1 MNPSVAAGIL
11 PTAKIH
17 KVKFYNM
24 SSRRS
29 FIQQSVLGL
38 GGAAVLPLLG
48 KAAASKSSTDAE
60 DAASA
65 LQVGMAGF
73 TFAKFNVEKSIA
85 IMKRVNVTNL
95 SVKDFHLPLDSSP
108 EKIQSVMKQFS
119 DEGIKV
125 YAVGVIYMKTKEA
138 VDQAFD
144 YARKVGVSLIVGV
157 PNPELIDY
165 AEEKVK
171 SSNIRLA
178 IHNHGPEDKLYP
190 SPKNV
195 YEHVK
200 NRDERVGLCI
210 DIGHSTRA
218 GQDPAKAVLEYSKR
232 VFDLHI
238 KDVSAAVKEGKA
250 IEIGRGVIDFPALVK
265 ALNKTKYKGYCSLEF
280 EKDMTDPLPG
290 IAESAGF
297 FKGVIKTV
305 G

>member
-1 MNPSVAAGIL
+1 
-11 PTAKIH
+11 
-17 KVKFYNM
+17 M
-24 SSRRS
+24 SSRRI
-29 FIQQSVLGL
+29 FLQKSVAGL
-38 GGAAVLPLLG
+38 GAAALLPLLG
-48 KAAASKSSTDAE
+48 QATATDNTISATD
-60 DAASA
+60 DATA

-73 TFAKFNVEKSIA
+73 TFAKFDVEKSIA
-85 IMKRVNVTNL
+85 IMKRVNITSL
-95 SVKDFHLPLDSSP
+95 SVKDFHLPLDSTP
-108 EKIQSVMKQFS
+108 EKIQSVMAQFAAG
-119 DEGIKV
+119 GITV

-144 YARKVGVSLIVGV
+144 YAKKVGVTLIVGV

-195 YEHVK
+195 YDQIK

-238 KDVSAAVKEGKA
+238 KDVSAAVKDGKA
-250 IEIGRGVIDFPALVK
+250 IEIGRGVIDFAALVK
-265 ALNKTKYKGYCSLEF
+265 ALEKIRYKGYCSLEF

>member
-1 MNPSVAAGIL
+1 M
-11 PTAKIH
+11 T
-17 KVKFYNM
+17 
-24 SSRRS
+24 SRRS
-29 FIQQSVLGL
+29 FIQKSVVSI
-38 GGAAVLPLLG
+38 GGAAVLPLLS
-48 KAAASKSSTDAE
+48 KATAAASTSTNSE
-60 DAASA
+60 NN

-73 TFAKFNVEKSIA
+73 TFAKFDVEKSID
-85 IMKRVNVTNL
+85 IMKRVDVKNL
-95 SVKDFHLPLDSSP
+95 SVKDFHLPLDSTP
-108 EKIQSVMKQFS
+108 EKIQSVLAQFAAG
-119 DEGIKV
+119 GINV

-144 YARKVGVSLIVGV
+144 YAKKVGVSLIVGV

-178 IHNHGPEDKLYP
+178 VHNHGPEDKLYP
-190 SPKNV
+190 SPKIV
-195 YEHVK
+195 YDLVK

-218 GQDPAKAVLEYSKR
+218 GQDPAKAVLDYNKR

-238 KDVSAAVKEGKA
+238 KDVTEAVKDGKA
-250 IEIGRGVIDFPALVK
+250 IEVGRGIIDFPALVR
-265 ALNKTKYKGYCSLEF
+265 ALNKIKYKGFCSLEF
-280 EKDMTDPLPG
+280 EKDMSDSLPG

-297 FKGVIKTV
+297 FKGVVKTI

>member
-1 MNPSVAAGIL
+1 
-11 PTAKIH
+11 
-17 KVKFYNM
+17 M
-24 SSRRS
+24 SSRRK
-29 FIQQSVLGL
+29 FIQQSVLGI
-38 GGAAVLPLLG
+38 GSVVASPLLSNAG
-48 KAAASKSSTDAE
+48 APALNNENS
-60 DAASA
+60 

-73 TFAKFNVEKSIA
+73 TFAKFDVDKSIEM
-85 IMKRVNVTNL
+85 MKRVNVKSL
-95 SVKDFHLPLDSSP
+95 SVKDFHLPLNSTP
-108 EKIQSVMKQFS
+108 EKIQAVMAQFAAG
-119 DEGIKV
+119 GIAV

-138 VDQAFD
+138 VDEAFE
-144 YARKVGVSLIVGV
+144 YAKKVGVTLIVGV

-190 SPKNV
+190 SPKIV
-195 YEHVK
+195 YDLIK
-200 NRDERVGLCI
+200 SRDKRVGLWI

-218 GQDPAKAVLEYSKR
+218 GQDPAKAVLEYNER

-238 KDVSAAVKEGKA
+238 KDVSEAVKDGKA

-265 ALNKTKYKGYCSLEF
+265 ALYKINYQGYCSLEF

-297 FKGVIKTV
+297 FKGVISTV